1 MLIVPNVWRLA
12 NLIITPVICGYAM
25 GALGRFRT
33 SRGSAT
39 MRLDTFSYG
48 YLFGLGMAL
57 VRYMGR

>member
-33 SRGSAT
+33 SRGSAP

-48 YLFGLGMAL
+48 YLFALGMAL
-57 VRYMGR
+57 VRYMWR